1 MRASSETSD
10 ESDDDDA
17 WCASCERCGE
27 VCFGAS
33 ETLASLALA
42 KHRDGACGAR
52 VRGDGD
58 GATRETTPKREYHR
72 KCTLCENF
80 EVNEDDKKQF
90 FAAWGRHANSEEHLL
105 NAERRRRTKLEKR
118 EPGGRA
124 RATVGESALEF
135 PTRTCETCA
144 VTIRGSG
151 EANLANNW
159 LQHARTRRHQELAHA
174 AKETAKAAKFASV
187 VEQKAPPPVRV
198 RNVYDA
204 LESAGSERSGSP
216 APVFDDS
223 AEISPKHGTDSSP
236 IALDKSAGAAS
247 VLAYMCD
254 RSVGRAWRD
263 ARPTLV
269 SHDRVDETARDMAVL
284 GTLFDVP
291 KHFAQNEF
299 VDKREMF
306 MDVGIPFCGLVYGAP
321 GASTSHTVDV
331 LVENCLMRQG
341 MVDPPQD
348 WTTAITFSTS
358 TTDAFSKDA
367 SLANFLGLSVLSLH
381 LETLC
386 GKNSNCRAPHVKVL
400 SAPKHIES
408 RAPEICDE
416 YDRNGFVGMVSPLL
430 FGWNSLTSE
439 HLCIMLG
446 IEDDEQILKM
456 IRHRTSFK
464 QFFEGLCDSFR
475 AQRDGSRGQ
484 LLLARAQQVKS
495 FIYENYENV
504 HVEGVVMRVF
514 EQAVLVDA
522 LNVVDVTHSE
532 YEPDFVDA
540 IFQVALSMFQKMDL
554 PLKRT
559 ARNRR
564 SPPKKLIVIDDA
576 DLLLSLGSRAGFA
589 GQLVNAARTMHRTN
603 TRLVVGTT
611 SPFAIPEALVELATV
626 HVLHQ
631 FNSARW
637 FDHIARNAALQEA
650 NLSDVR
656 NLQPGESLV
665 CANMLCCNWSAP
677 RARAVKMRIRNR
689 LTRESVRVVRT
700 PLEEATHRFMRDIDD
715 SR

>member
-1 MRASSETSD
+1 MRASSSD
-10 ESDDDDA
+10 DDDDDDA

-42 KHRDGACGAR
+42 RHRDGACGAR
-52 VRGDGD
+52 GNGDGDGD
-58 GATRETTPKREYHR
+58 GATREATTRRAYHR
-72 KCTLCENF
+72 RCTLCEDF

-159 LQHARTRRHQELAHA
+159 LQHARTRRHQERAHA

-187 VEQKAPPPVRV
+187 VGQKMPPPVRV

-204 LESAGSERSGSP
+204 LENAGSERSGSP
-216 APVFDDS
+216 APGFDDS
-223 AEISPKHGTDSSP
+223 AEISPTRGTADSS
-236 IALDKSAGAAS
+236 LDESTGAAS
-247 VLAYMCD
+247 VFAYMCD
-254 RSVGRAWRD
+254 RSVDRAWRD
-263 ARPTLV
+263 ARSTLT
-269 SHDRVDETARDMAVL
+269 SHDRVDEAARDMAVL
-284 GTLFDVP
+284 GTLFDVQ

-306 MDVGIPFCGLVYGAP
+306 MDVGTPFCGLVYGAP
-321 GASTSHTVDV
+321 GVSTSHTVGV
-331 LVENCLMRQG
+331 FVENCLMRQG
-341 MVDPPQD
+341 RDLPPRQD
-348 WTTAITFSTS
+348 STTAITFTTLTS
-358 TTDAFSKDA
+358 DASPRRVGYFCTKDA
-367 SLANFLGLSVLSLH
+367 SLVNFLGLSLLASRLK
-381 LETLC
+381 TMC
-386 GKNSNCRAPHVKVL
+386 GENVNYRAPRVNVL
-400 SAPKHIES
+400 SAPKHFES
-408 RAPEICDE
+408 RAREFSDLTSH
-416 YDRNGFVGMVSPLL
+416 GFSTLSPLL

-439 HLCIMLG
+439 HLCILLG
-446 IEDDEQILKM
+446 IENDDQILKM

-464 QFFEGLCDSFR
+464 QFFEDLYDCVTAWR
-475 AQRDGSRGQ
+475 ESRGQ

-504 HVEGVVMRVF
+504 HVEGVTMRVF
-514 EQAVLVDA
+514 EEAVLVDA

-532 YEPDFVDA
+532 YEPNFVDA
-540 IFQVALSMFQKMDL
+540 IFQVALSMFRKMDL
-554 PLKRT
+554 PFW
-559 ARNRR
+559 A
-564 SPPKKLIVIDDA
+564 PKKLIVVDDA

-589 GQLVNAARTMHRTN
+589 DQLVNAARTMHRTN

-637 FDHIARNAALQEA
+637 FDHIARNAALHEA

-656 NLQPGESLV
+656 NLRPGEALV

-677 RARAVKMRIRNR
+677 RARAVKMRIRNP
-689 LTRESVRVVRT
+689 LTQESNDLRS
-700 PLEEATHRFMRDIDD
+700 EHH
-715 SR
+715 